1 MLSFIHGDY
10 GAILWIGLRSTKRE
24 RRRLL
29 LQSWHIYGMVRGIWG
44 LMPFLFLLGI
54 SDITNQ
60 GHQSHGSILLMLL
73 SQNLHLSA
81 VALVPLR
88 ATALA
93 LNRLWLSLRLD
104 AGSVLQ
110 TPTVSVWKRHS
121 RVPQRYL

>member
-1 MLSFIHGDY
+1 
-10 GAILWIGLRSTKRE
+10 
-24 RRRLL
+24 
-29 LQSWHIYGMVRGIWG
+29 
-44 LMPFLFLLGI
+44 MPFLFLLGI